1 VPELQEAAPTSFNLS
16 ELRLLRGPRGHQNGI
31 AAKIAFLFP
40 GQGSQQPGM
49 GAEMLTDPEVEELCD
64 KCSTAGGVDLRH
76 LLVNADDEEL
86 RLTQNAQPAL
96 CFVGLGLTLLLRRRG
111 IEPAA
116 AAGHSVGEYAALAA
130 SGAVGA
136 QQVIKAV
143 VERGKAMAE
152 AAPAGT
158 SSMAAVLGLDSQA
171 VEVALAGMNDAWPA
185 NYNTPT
191 QTVIAGTISGLE
203 AATKRLQAAGA
214 KRVVPLNVSAAFHTP
229 LMAPA
234 AERLR
239 AALDKIEWRTPRVP
253 VIANLT
259 GRPHQ
264 GGERIPQVMEMQLR
278 SPVRW
283 AACIQMLVELG
294 CDTFF
299 EVGPKR
305 ALTGM
310 MRELAPQAKTGA
322 VGTPTAVEEV
332 GIDG

>member
-1 VPELQEAAPTSFNLS
+1 VTVPT
-16 ELRLLRGPRGHQNGI
+16 
-31 AAKIAFLFP
+31 IAFVFP
-40 GQGSQQPGM
+40 GQGSQHAGM
-49 GAEMLTDPEVEELCD
+49 GADLLTDPEVAELCERCGD
-64 KCSTAGGVDLRH
+64 AAGLDLRR
-76 LLVNADDEEL
+76 LLVSADDDEL

-96 CFVGLGLTLLLRRRG
+96 CFVGLGLTLLLKRRG
-111 IEPAA
+111 IEPSA

-136 QQVIKAV
+136 PQVIKAV
-143 VERGKAMAE
+143 VERGRAMAE

-158 SSMAAVLGLDSQA
+158 GSMAAVLGIDSQA

-191 QTVIAGTISGLE
+191 QTVIAGTTAGLE

-214 KRVVPLNVSAAFHTP
+214 KRVIPLNVSAAFHTP

-239 AALDKIEWRTPRVP
+239 AALDRIEWRSPRIP
-253 VIANLT
+253 VMANLT

-264 GGERIPQVMEMQLR
+264 GGDRIPQVMEMQLR

-283 AACIQMLVELG
+283 AACVKGLVDAG
-294 CDTFF
+294 CEMFI

-310 MRELAPQAKTGA
+310 MRELAPGA
-322 VGTPTAVEEV
+322 LAIAVATPVACQELV
-332 GIDG
+332 IPA